1 MKRTFERQRERE
13 KERFFAQLAV
23 FPEFLLST
31 SRFIKG
37 DFARIAENR
46 VFFIGSPF
54 KRDFPTRSLLFPPN
68 ISIPN
73 TLRRNIYRTMIQN
86 FPILVHPTVTR
97 NQCIGGSA
105 LPGFTRGVF
114 QKPNI
119 EGPLARSRCEI
130 LSLFLVLPRLN
141 IIVYE
146 ISSRARY
153 RDTGVER
160 SSTSFP
166 LSLSLYLSRS
176 VIGNLFRAF
185 QVFPKR

>member
-1 MKRTFERQRERE
+1 
-13 KERFFAQLAV
+13 
-23 FPEFLLST
+23 
-31 SRFIKG
+31 
-37 DFARIAENR
+37 
-46 VFFIGSPF
+46 
-54 KRDFPTRSLLFPPN
+54 
-68 ISIPN
+68 
-73 TLRRNIYRTMIQN
+73 MIQN
-86 FPILVHPTVTR
+86 FPILVYPTVTR

-176 VIGNLFRAF
+176 VTGNLFRAF